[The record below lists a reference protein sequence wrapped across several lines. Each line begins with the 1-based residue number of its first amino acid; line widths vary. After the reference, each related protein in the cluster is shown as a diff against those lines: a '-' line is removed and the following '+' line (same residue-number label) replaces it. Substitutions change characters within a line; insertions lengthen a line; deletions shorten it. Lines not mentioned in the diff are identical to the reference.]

1 MASFVVACCH
11 LSLWSMLL
19 ECICYNDSG
28 ASVTASCKEMALL
41 TRDHICTT
49 KKLRLLFRLR
59 GSPIQFPRALKTPT
73 KSSSFLFAL
82 HIRHLAVRIETSP
95 AELPRSLYRVIA
107 SLRNLRRLR
116 CLEIEFRGC
125 PRASLFLVDEVLTH
139 YFSSISIYQLRQ
151 LSVVLCV
158 TAGITEKLARSSMGT
173 FMGLYDSQLPD
184 LMKSMLA
191 LHKPCALR
199 FVYRGQ
205 IIETATNA

>member
-1 MASFVVACCH
+1 MASFVLACCH

-73 KSSSFLFAL
+73 KSPSFLFAL
-82 HIRHLAVRIETSP
+82 HIRHLVVRIETSP

-107 SLRNLRRLR
+107 SLRNLKSLR
-116 CLEIEFRGC
+116 SLEIEFRGC

-158 TAGITEKLARSSMGT
+158 TAGITEKLARCSMGT
-173 FMGLYDSQLPD
+173 FMGFYDSQLPD
-184 LMKSMLA
+184 LMKSLLA
-191 LHKPCALR
+191 SHQPRALR

-205 IIETATNA
+205 TIETPSNA

>member
-19 ECICYNDSG
+19 DCICYNDSG

-73 KSSSFLFAL
+73 KSSSVLFAL
-82 HIRHLAVRIETSP
+82 NIRHLAVRIETSP

-107 SLRNLRRLR
+107 SLRNLKSLR
-116 CLEIEFRGC
+116 SLEIQFRGC
-125 PRASLFLVDEVLTH
+125 PRASLVHVDEVLTH
-139 YFSSISIYQLRQ
+139 YFSSISINEIIQ
-151 LSVVLCV
+151 LSVN
-158 TAGITEKLARSSMGT
+158 MGS
-173 FMGLYDSQLPD
+173 GLSISHECSYL
-184 LMKSMLA
+184 
-191 LHKPCALR
+191 
-199 FVYRGQ
+199 
-205 IIETATNA
+205 